1 MGDIHGRD
9 QSSTATTLKNYMG
22 ISVPG
27 VKYIRADLNVE
38 ESIAEVV
45 KEVNPQRIF
54 INKWRKS
61 ASAVD
66 PEKAKSREARLASMH
81 KVLESINVA
90 PVDTVEGPF
99 WPWWNPPKTT

>member
-1 MGDIHGRD
+1 
-9 QSSTATTLKNYMG
+9 MG

-27 VKYIRADLNVE
+27 VKYVRADLNVE

-54 INKWRKS
+54 INKWRKGTS
-61 ASAVD
+61 AID
-66 PEKAKSREARLASMH
+66 PEKAKSREARLEAMH
-81 KVLESINVA
+81 KVLESIDIA

-99 WPWWNPPKTT
+99 WPWWKPPKTS